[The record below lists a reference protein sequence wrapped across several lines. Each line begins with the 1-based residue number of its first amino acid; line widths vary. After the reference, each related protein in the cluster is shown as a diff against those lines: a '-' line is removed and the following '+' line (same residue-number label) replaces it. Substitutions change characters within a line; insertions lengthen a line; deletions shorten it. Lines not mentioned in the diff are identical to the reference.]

1 MHEARKGKRG
11 ETRQAVYAFVRDRV
25 QAGEPPTVRE
35 IQAAFGFKA
44 VQTAQEHLDRL
55 VAEGLLER
63 GAGKARSYRL
73 PPMGG
78 PRAVPVPIL
87 GRVRAGA
94 LTEAL
99 ADPQGHVPVA
109 RRERPEDLFALR
121 VRGDSMIGAGILEDD
136 LVIVRRQPTAALGEI
151 VVALVGDEATVKRL
165 GRDGRA
171 ALLIAENPAYP
182 PIRVADPDQLHL
194 LGKVVEVRRDLEP

>member
-1 MHEARKGKRG
+1 MDPVRKGKRG
-11 ETRQAVYAFVRDRV
+11 ETRQAVYAFVRDRML
-25 QAGEPPTVRE
+25 AGEPPTVRE

-55 VAEGLLER
+55 VADGLLER
-63 GAGKARSYRL
+63 EAGKARSYRL
-73 PPMGG
+73 REDHG

-87 GRVRAGA
+87 GLVRAGA

-99 ADPQGHVPVA
+99 ADPEGHVPVA
-109 RRERPEDLFALR
+109 RRERAEDLFALR
-121 VRGDSMIGAGILEDD
+121 VRGDSMVGAGILEGDV
-136 LVIVRRQPTAALGEI
+136 VIVRRQPTAALGEI

-165 GRDGRA
+165 GRDGHT

-182 PIRVADPDQLHL
+182 PIRVADAEALHV